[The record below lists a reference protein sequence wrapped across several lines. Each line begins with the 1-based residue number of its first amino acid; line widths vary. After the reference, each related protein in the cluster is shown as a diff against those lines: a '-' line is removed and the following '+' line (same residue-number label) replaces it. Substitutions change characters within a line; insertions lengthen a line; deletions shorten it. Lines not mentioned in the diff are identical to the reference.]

1 MPTVANADR
10 GIFYRNLDGAR
21 KCLGEVEC
29 VSLESGPM
37 SVMTM
42 AAMHNRI
49 DTAKRRTLGKWENQ
63 WKAKIVKLADY

>member
-10 GIFYRNLDGAR
+10 GIFYRDLDGAR
-21 KCLGEVEC
+21 KCLGENMVEC

-42 AAMHNRI
+42 AAMHNRLA
-49 DTAKRRTLGKWENQ
+49 TAKGRTLGKREN
-63 WKAKIVKLADY
+63 